1 MKTLKI
7 TGAFLTLI
15 VGAQLLTACSGYI
28 VATGPPSP
36 PVEVIISAPA
46 PHYVWVPG
54 YYSYNRS
61 TYIWV
66 DGSYQVP
73 PRGRTTYVQ
82 GRWQQGPKGYKR
94 SRGHWQ

>member
-7 TGAFLTLI
+7 AGGLLTLI

-28 VATGPPSP
+28 VATGPPHP
-36 PVEVIISAPA
+36 PVEVIVAAPA
-46 PHYVWVPG
+46 PHYVWVSG
-54 YYSYNRS
+54 YYSYSNS
-61 TYIWV
+61 TYVWV

-73 PRGRTTYVQ
+73 PRGRTVYVQ
-82 GRWQQGPKGYKR
+82 GQWQQGPKGYKR